1 MKKQEPPRSPK
12 LLGWIR
18 ATQKALTPGAARRG
32 LQNNFG
38 DDLRRRL
45 PILSQSVEAVS
56 DAVSTI
62 GGGGGWLRKS
72 FIVAVLLPTVLF
84 FFYTALWQSR
94 RYVAETRL
102 TVREAVKKEPS
113 KLDAASIAAKLT
125 GGGGGGSRDVQNSF
139 MVLNYIKSRAIIVDL
154 GGRAYLEGKFAGS
167 GIDYFS
173 RLSKDSNLEDLWRYW
188 LGHISA
194 SVDTISG
201 ILTVRVDAFA
211 PENALDL
218 AKDIVRLSEELVNKI
233 TLRNR
238 SDALARA
245 ENEVSLSRQK
255 LADAREKVLQFR
267 NDNFLIDPGS
277 RAASLGEMIFK
288 LTMERIEIVNS
299 MSTFASSLSSD
310 APSQRL
316 QRTRLASI
324 DQQIADLKKKLTDSQ
339 GSDVVSTQIA
349 SYEKLK
355 LEEQFAERLY
365 AISQSA
371 YESAR
376 QELQR
381 QQLYLVTVVTPTMP
395 ESATYPKVIGNT
407 LLLFAALLIVWAIIS
422 LVVAS
427 IQEQLI

>member
-1 MKKQEPPRSPK
+1 MKKQEPSRSPK

-18 ATQKALTPGAARRG
+18 ATQKALAPGPLRRG
-32 LQNNFG
+32 LSANLG

-45 PILSQSVEAVS
+45 PALSQSVEVVS
-56 DAVSTI
+56 DAFSTI
-62 GGGGGWLRKS
+62 GAGGGWLRKS
-72 FIVAVLLPTVLF
+72 FIWAVALPTILF
-84 FFYTALWQSR
+84 FLYSALWQSQ

-102 TVREAVKKEPS
+102 TVREAQKKEPQ
-113 KLDAASIAAKLT
+113 KLGDAASIIAKVS
-125 GGGGGGSRDVQNSF
+125 GASGGSRDAQNSF

-154 GGRAYLEGKFAGS
+154 GGRAYLERKFAKS
-167 GIDYFS
+167 DVDFFS
-173 RLSKDSNLEDLWRYW
+173 RLSKGANLEDLWKYW

-201 ILTVRVDAFA
+201 ILSVRIDAFQ
-211 PENALDL
+211 PEDALDL

-238 SDALARA
+238 ADALARA
-245 ENEVSLSRQK
+245 ESEVSLARQK

-267 NDNFLIDPGS
+267 NQNFLIDPGS
-277 RAASLGEMIFK
+277 RASSLGEMIGK
-288 LTMERIEIVNS
+288 LTMERIELVNS
-299 MSTFASSLSSD
+299 LSTFASSLSND

-316 QRTRLASI
+316 QRTRLAAI

-339 GSDVVSTQIA
+339 GSDVVSAQIA

-365 AISQSA
+365 TISQSA

-376 QELQR
+376 QDLQR
-381 QQLYLVTVVTPTMP
+381 QQLYLVTVVAPTMP

-407 LLLFAALLIVWAIIS
+407 ILLFCALLIVWAIIA
-422 LVVAS
+422 LVIAS
-427 IQEQLI
+427 VQDQIT